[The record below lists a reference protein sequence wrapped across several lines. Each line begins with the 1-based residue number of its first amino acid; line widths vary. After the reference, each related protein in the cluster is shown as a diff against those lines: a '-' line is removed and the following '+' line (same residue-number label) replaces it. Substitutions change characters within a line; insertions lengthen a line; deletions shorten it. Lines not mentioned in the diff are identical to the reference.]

1 MKLLRIALTGCLLAA
16 MVWAADVTGKWTA
29 QMQGRNGTQEVSMN
43 LKADGDKLTGTMGGR
58 MGDTDISNGKID
70 GDTISF
76 DVVRE
81 FNGNSMTMHYTGK
94 VSGDE
99 IHFTVARAGGEGGN
113 GGGGGRFGGRNREFT
128 ATRAK

>member
-1 MKLLRIALTGCLLAA
+1 MKLLKVALAGCLLAA
-16 MVWAADVTGKWTA
+16 MVWAADVSGKWTA
-29 QMQGRNGTQEVSMN
+29 QMQGRNGQTREVSLN
-43 LKADGDKLTGTMGGR
+43 LKADGETLTGTMGGR

-99 IHFTVARAGGEGGN
+99 IHFTVARSGGEGGN
-113 GGGGGRFGGRNREFT
+113 GGGGGRNMEFT